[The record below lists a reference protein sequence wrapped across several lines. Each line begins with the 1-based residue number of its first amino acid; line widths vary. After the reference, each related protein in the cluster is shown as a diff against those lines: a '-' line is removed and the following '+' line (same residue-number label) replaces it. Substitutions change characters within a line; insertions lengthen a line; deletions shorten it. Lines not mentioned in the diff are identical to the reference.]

1 MRNNYLFLSV
11 LLSLASQPGLSL
23 ANESSTANTAGIS
36 VGELSAVQSETLLYK
51 AQGERAKAIR
61 SIDGDNPQT
70 TPANT
75 SAYQPRPLIPEPIP
89 RSSSAGEML
98 PVVKMVSGSSRA
110 LRATLLYSGGYE
122 VDAQVG
128 GPDLPGGYKVA
139 SISLDSVVV
148 SRGGKRYPLGFS
160 NIAPSASFTSMTSH
174 IPVSGLPEMP
184 MGQPA
189 PVMLPG
195 QP

>member
-1 MRNNYLFLSV
+1 MRNECMFWAL
-11 LLSLASQPGLSL
+11 LLSLGGLPGLSQATEAL
-23 ANESSTANTAGIS
+23 PNTAGIN
-36 VGELSAVQSETLLYK
+36 VGELSAVQSETFLYK

-61 SIDGDNPQT
+61 SIDRDSPQT

-75 SAYQPRPLIPEPIP
+75 PVYQPRPLMSEPIP
-89 RSSSAGEML
+89 RSSDAGEPL
-98 PVVKMVSGSSRA
+98 PVVKMVAGPSRA
-110 LRATLLYSGGYE
+110 LRAKLLYSGGYE

-128 GPDLPGGYKVA
+128 DTDLPGGYKMA
-139 SISLDSVVV
+139 SVSLDRVVV
-148 SRGGKRYPLGFS
+148 SRGGKFYALGFS
-160 NIAPSASFTSMTSH
+160 NRAPSVGFSGMTN
-174 IPVSGLPEMP
+174 PLPAGGIQAIP